1 MVSELVTN
9 AVNHAPPEPG
19 GGIVLQLERNGTAV
33 RVVVRD
39 GGTHVDPNLAD
50 FDSPTDGHYG
60 LFFVDTHADR
70 WGFSI
75 DGDKGF
81 WFEIEM
87 DI

>member
-1 MVSELVTN
+1 MVSELVSN
-9 AVNHAPPEPG
+9 AVKHAPPEPG
-19 GGIVLQLERNGTAV
+19 GGIVLLLERNGTTV